1 MSDTPPQPNEE
12 NLIEVPEV
20 AETTQASDNIRA
32 SWNFSLDK
40 IRQSTQHYT
49 AEAQDALVG
58 LFRWC
63 TDDRHPVW
71 RADAAAAL
79 KCSPNLIYQLLTGV
93 YRNPDKTPRPPSP
106 KLISSI
112 RVFLADELRK
122 YEAVESDFVETPTA
136 KKIFNACEL
145 ARESKRP
152 VILEGPSQIG
162 KTFAMRRF
170 QHKNNHGKTFLLEIE
185 AACGLGGLIRSWA
198 VACGLSANSC
208 TANLINRIKGALT
221 SDTLMLMDEV
231 HLLKHTYRLNSF
243 FACIEVIRRVWD
255 FRQMGLVMCWT
266 NLADLRNA
274 SQGELVQVWRRGVHK
289 IRLPAMPTK
298 ADVECIANHLGLE
311 FPSPDL
317 KYEFPTRKGKPMIE
331 HPREVLRMLAKR
343 DGLTAITER
352 FRYAQKLAAKDHGA
366 KLTWQY
372 FTDAHLRIEKQ
383 AIQDEQGGW
392 ESGN

>member
-1 MSDTPPQPNEE
+1 MPDKTPAE
-12 NLIEVPEV
+12 NLNEVPEV
-20 AETTQASDNIRA
+20 AETSQASDNIRA

-40 IRQSTQHYT
+40 IRQSTQHYS
-49 AEAQDALVG
+49 AESQDALVG

-63 TDDRHPVW
+63 TDDRHPIW
-71 RADAAAAL
+71 RTGAAEAL

-93 YRNPDKTPRPPSP
+93 YRNPDKTPRQPSP
-106 KLISSI
+106 ELIKNI
-112 RVFLADELRK
+112 RTFLADQLRK

-162 KTFAMRRF
+162 KTFALRRF
-170 QHKNNHGKTFLLEIE
+170 QHKNNHGKTFLLELE

-198 VACGLSANSC
+198 KSCGLSDNTN
-208 TANLINRIKGALT
+208 TAQLIERIKGALT
-221 SDTLMLMDEV
+221 SDTLMIMDEV

-243 FACIEVIRRVWD
+243 FACVEVIRRVWD
-255 FRQMGLVMCWT
+255 FRQMGLVLCWT
-266 NLADLRNA
+266 NLADLQRA

-298 ADVECIANHLGLE
+298 ADVEAVANHLGLE

-317 KYEFPTRKGKPMIE
+317 KYEFPLKRGAVMVE

-352 FRYAQKLAAKDHGA
+352 FRYAQKLAGKDNGA
-366 KLTWQY
+366 KLSWYY

-383 AIQDEQGGW
+383 AIQDETGGW
-392 ESGN
+392 DK